1 MGYKYEYKYLQRKV
15 IGNLYPSRF
24 LHLYV
29 QLSIHIHLYYPL
41 TSWYNFCLH
50 FSSSSCSFF
59 DSLELFLQEHM
70 SLLVFFDNERLQKD
84 GRMIRSMTG
93 GCVNMAMM
101 IRGMGVMLM
110 VVRGMGIL
118 VLVIRRLRMVLV

>member
-1 MGYKYEYKYLQRKV
+1 
-15 IGNLYPSRF
+15 
-24 LHLYV
+24 
-29 QLSIHIHLYYPL
+29 
-41 TSWYNFCLH
+41 
-50 FSSSSCSFF
+50 
-59 DSLELFLQEHM
+59 M

-118 VLVIRRLRMVLV
+118 VLVIRRLRMVLLWKLNGATHCWILRAIPAHFHDFATGRRVAV